1 MSRAYD
7 ILLGHTCCRRAGACY
22 GSKFLLQILDAIVV
36 TLVLAVHVY
45 CVYCMKILSK
55 CVAGS
60 FTGRR

>member
-1 MSRAYD
+1 MIAAGG
-7 ILLGHTCCRRAGACY
+7 LGHATEAI
-22 GSKFLLQILDAIVV
+22 SLLQILDAMVV